1 MKKASVSPAGVIRS
15 HLKLKIVNRDL
26 SRKERSN
33 RAHGGFT
40 SGIKR
45 VNIHLSANIWK
56 CKSPVLP
63 QKIHLS
69 SYRFAMY
76 YYVLIIT
83 LIMLQSH
90 RFLILVHG
98 ERFSTVQKSVTE
110 KVKTDSV
117 EFADIDGDGDLD
129 YFSQMYQ
136 LKVIGQGA
144 AAEYI
149 QEYDTFGWH
158 ENIDG
163 QGTFKTLQ
171 HVISKDCGNVD
182 PSTNHCEHRAAD
194 VNGDGYIDV
203 IVAKWT
209 DSTWSNPNPKL
220 VGFFWYENDGKGTFS
235 AQKRGPANINNKYDV
250 NQFHLV
256 DINVDGRIDILA
268 SIRCDSDD
276 GKKQKD
282 GKIVW
287 YENTVNNGITNFTA
301 YKTILAVADHFE
313 SYEAYITVYPI
324 DINND
329 EKVDIVS
336 TSSINKTKIVWYENT
351 VGTGNGFSTIPKTVT
366 NAAFPRVKSMIGAD
380 IDEDGDIDL
389 LTVEQSCLTDDMGRF
404 HPYYGYATCY
414 DVGGVACANDPSK
427 LCLGTLTAGRGTKG
441 RLVKYEHLDG
451 KGTFDSGIVISNV
464 TGLQSIDIGDADGM

>member
-1 MKKASVSPAGVIRS
+1 MF
-15 HLKLKIVNRDL
+15 LNR
-26 SRKERSN
+26 K
-33 RAHGGFT
+33 
-40 SGIKR
+40 
-45 VNIHLSANIWK
+45 
-56 CKSPVLP
+56 
-63 QKIHLS
+63 
-69 SYRFAMY
+69 Y
-76 YYVLIIT
+76 
-83 LIMLQSH
+83 
-90 RFLILVHG
+90 ILHS
-98 ERFSTVQKSVTE
+98 ESE
-110 KVKTDSV
+110 D
-117 EFADIDGDGDLD
+117 
-129 YFSQMYQ
+129 
-136 LKVIGQGA
+136 
-144 AAEYI
+144 
-149 QEYDTFGWH
+149 
-158 ENIDG
+158 
-163 QGTFKTLQ
+163 
-171 HVISKDCGNVD
+171 
-182 PSTNHCEHRAAD
+182 
-194 VNGDGYIDV
+194 
-203 IVAKWT
+203 
-209 DSTWSNPNPKL
+209 
-220 VGFFWYENDGKGTFS
+220 
-235 AQKRGPANINNKYDV
+235 DV

-351 VGTGNGFSTIPKTVT
+351 VGTGNAFSTIPKTVT

-389 LTVEQSCLTDDMGRF
+389 LTVEQSCLTDDMGNF
-404 HPYYGYATCY
+404 NPYYGYATCY
-414 DVGGVACANDPSK
+414 DAGNVACANDPSK

-451 KGTFDSGIVISNV
+451 KGAFDSGIVISNV